1 MVSPQN
7 HYEMWLYSVKVNYI
21 KGPGVDSGG
30 GDYPGT
36 DVELRGRRRCSSEDE
51 EDVRKMSYSYYYY

>member
-21 KGPGVDSGG
+21 KGPSVDSGG
-30 GDYPGT
+30 GGLPRDRCG
-36 DVELRGRRRCSSEDE
+36 VEGEVE
-51 EDVRKMSYSYYYY
+51 V